1 MSNLLVAETAQ
12 IIVEAE
18 TAEEALA
25 EIHETLGPQ
34 AKIVDAQ
41 RVRRGG
47 IGGFFSREVI
57 ELTAEAPRI
66 ASVGD
71 ALAQMVASVEEPIF
85 SRILER
91 EMTTTAEPLLPRI
104 PEAPASR
111 FATASGLAVN
121 ETTGVSAAADQRQGA
136 VKWSAERMRKVGIPH
151 SIVAAVGDLDPSDD
165 LAWVSA
171 IARAVQ
177 GLCRGVPAG
186 DAALVGARADRLC
199 EGLGLGWYGAPQ
211 ETPEAGSVGLLAD
224 GSDIAWLDA
233 AIGGRWLHLVTDD
246 ADLGWLPAGRQPLVV
261 SWTRKRGVGAAL
273 TIAQK
278 EGASLG
284 YAVGANGYP
293 VAATPVDVAMAIRAL
308 MERA

>member
-12 IIVEAE
+12 VKVEAE

-57 ELTAEAPRI
+57 ELTAEAPRV
-66 ASVGD
+66 ASVED

-91 EMTTTAEPLLPRI
+91 EMTTTAEPFMPRI
-104 PEAPASR
+104 AEAPASR
-111 FATASGLAVN
+111 FGASGLAATG
-121 ETTGVSAAADQRQGA
+121 TTGVMAGDRRPGT

-165 LAWVSA
+165 LAWVTA
-171 IARAVQ
+171 IARTVQ

-199 EGLGLGWYGAPQ
+199 EGLGLAWFGAPQ
-211 ETPEAGSVGLLAD
+211 QTPTAGSIGLLAD
-224 GSDIAWLDA
+224 DSDTAWLDA
-233 AIGGRWLHLVTDD
+233 AIGDRWLHLVTDD
-246 ADLGWLPAGRQPLVV
+246 SDLGWLPAGRQPLVV

-284 YAVGANGYP
+284 YAVGANGHP
-293 VAATPVDVAMAIRAL
+293 VPATPVDVAMAIRAL